1 LIRIRP
7 ISCLI
12 LALLVTPAAADLSY
26 VVQGVDGRLRSNILG
41 HINVVTLGR
50 PVRLSERDYDSIIS
64 KAIANARRALRPFGY
79 YEPEIVGNIS
89 LDEHGKHVLQLQVD
103 PGAPIIISAHT
114 LEVKGEGADQ
124 AVVRRWQRKWP
135 LKSGDVLDQ
144 TVWEGKKQFIIDAVE
159 ALGFLNASFD
169 VHTLALDLDA
179 NTAALALV
187 FDTGPQFYMGEI
199 DFGEHPLKPG
209 ILEYVPRF
217 SKGDPYTARLMDK
230 FRGDLWRTGYFTN
243 VAVEEEIRADTQP
256 PSVDLHVESE
266 TKTRDNYQGALGF
279 GSDTGMRLQ
288 GTWSRHPMSSNGDRI
303 DVGIGWQE
311 INNEFALR
319 STYRKPRRN
328 RGREYWTADLI
339 LSFENQDLEFKRN
352 NNDRE
357 FIKLANGE
365 VDERGLRLGRLKI
378 RNFKS
383 GDQQL
388 FTTPFV
394 QVLNGRRQFQLID
407 GLGDLP
413 ATINNPDFDRLFR
426 RVENALSGGIDMD
439 LVSVNGKGFQT
450 HGHRERAWAF
460 TANESLGSNVSF
472 TQIYASSRR
481 SYIRNNH
488 WKFLLRAAVGYTD
501 AKVDRF
507 SFDIDNEP
515 LDLSITR
522 LPSFYRFKAGGSQS
536 VRGYSFEQLSNNN
549 VGSNHLLTAS
559 AELER
564 KFRDRWS
571 IAAFIDIGNAFNDWS
586 SPNLKKGIGIGIR
599 WYSIAGPIRIDV
611 AQAIDIAGKP
621 WRLHFTIGTPLL

>member
-1 LIRIRP
+1 MIRIHP
-7 ISCLI
+7 ILCLV
-12 LALLVTPAAADLSY
+12 LAVLVTPASADLSY

-41 HINVVTLGR
+41 HIDVVTLGR
-50 PVRLSERDYDSIIS
+50 PVRLSERDYDSIVS

-79 YEPEIVGNIS
+79 YAPEIVGHIS
-89 LDEHGKHVLQLQVD
+89 VDDHGAHVLTLQVD
-103 PGAPIIISAHT
+103 PGAPLIISAQT
-114 LEVKGEGADQ
+114 LEVKGEGADK
-124 AVVRRWQRKWP
+124 AIVRRWQRKWP
-135 LKSGDVLDQ
+135 LKTGDVLNQ
-144 TVWEGKKQFIIDAVE
+144 ILWEEKKQSIIDSVE
-159 ALGFLNASFD
+159 AIGFLEASFE
-169 VHTLALDLDA
+169 VHTLALNLND
-179 NTAALALV
+179 NTAALTLV

-217 SKGDPYTARLMDK
+217 SKGDPYSARLMEK
-230 FRGDLWRTGYFTN
+230 FRGDLWKTGYFTN
-243 VAVEEEIRADTQP
+243 VAVEEKIRADTEP
-256 PSVDLHVESE
+256 PSVDLRIESE
-266 TKTRDNYQGALGF
+266 TKTRNNYQGALGF

-288 GTWSRHPMSSNGDRI
+288 GTWSRHPMSAKGDRI

-311 INNEFALR
+311 VNNEFALR

-352 NNDRE
+352 NNDKR

-365 VDERGLRLGRLKI
+365 VDERSLRLGRLKI

-394 QVLNGRRQFQLID
+394 QLLNGKRQFRLID
-407 GLGDLP
+407 ELADLP
-413 ATINNPDFDRLFR
+413 ATVNDPKFDRLLR
-426 RVENALSGGIDMD
+426 RVENTLSAGIDLD

-460 TANESLGSNVSF
+460 TANESLGSNASF

-488 WKFLLRAAVGYTD
+488 WKLLLRAAVGYTD

-507 SFDIDNEP
+507 SFDVNNEP
-515 LDLSITR
+515 LDLSVTR

-559 AELER
+559 VELER

-571 IAAFIDIGNAFNDWS
+571 VAAFVDIGNAFNDWS
-586 SPNLKKGIGIGIR
+586 SPELKKGVGVGIR